1 MQSDMPM
8 LADLTP
14 LPVTI
19 APVAGEALDGYL
31 ERLGAANALPHPVL
45 VQRLAEAGAP
55 TAFLA
60 TAPAERLIANLAAL
74 TRLDPVALRCCTLA
88 SMVGIDTNGLDPA
101 NKNTWRR
108 VAARGW
114 PPGHGTALCPRC
126 LDEDGVWQLRWRH
139 PWVTTCSRHNCW
151 LLERCPTCGNPFRSH
166 RTPLRAVD
174 AAPDRCG
181 NPGRARGRG
190 CQQSLGEL
198 IPVRASTD
206 VLVAQHRIDAAIGG
220 QRVVILGDALN
231 PNDYLCELK
240 ALTVLLLHLAA
251 QPDGEQRAEWADLAR
266 TDHTRS
272 AGSRG
277 ARWGLAPPADLQLR
291 GQAIAAADE
300 ILRAKSLDAAA
311 DQLHP
316 WTELTPASNDGQL
329 GWLAD
334 HTTMTPQLRRLVMA
348 ATATR
353 RRLATLLD
361 NCGGALPL
369 TAIPQITP
377 AGVYDSHVVGTLDV
391 AARTGRLFVSLCLAR
406 QDLANLTWAEAA
418 VALGLPPEFGTKT
431 ARACSADLLAPA
443 GEFIATLAR
452 VADHLDTKVD
462 YRAREGAVRRLA
474 RSRGWYRP
482 WARRHLPG
490 SHATSQP
497 YAVTWLWTE
506 YAHGHIDTSPGWQR
520 PPDRHDRAHY
530 RAFVRR
536 LDQPATDALAELIRT
551 TAVATRR
558 TA

>member
-1 MQSDMPM
+1 
-8 LADLTP
+8 
-14 LPVTI
+14 
-19 APVAGEALDGYL
+19 
-31 ERLGAANALPHPVL
+31 
-45 VQRLAEAGAP
+45 
-55 TAFLA
+55 
-60 TAPAERLIANLAAL
+60 
-74 TRLDPVALRCCTLA
+74 
-88 SMVGIDTNGLDPA
+88 MVGIDTNGLDPA

-114 PPGHGTALCPRC
+114 PPVHGTALCPRC

-139 PWVTTCSRHNCW
+139 PWVTTCSRHDCW
-151 LLERCPTCGNPFRSH
+151 LLERCPTCGKPFRSH
-166 RTPLRAVD
+166 RTPMRAVD

-206 VLVAQHRIDAAIGG
+206 ALVAQHRIDAAIGG

-266 TDHTRS
+266 TDHERS

-277 ARWGLAPPADLQLR
+277 ARWGLAPPAKLQLR
-291 GQAIAAADE
+291 GQALAAADE
-300 ILRAKSLDAAA
+300 ILRAANLDAGA
-311 DQLHP
+311 DCLHP
-316 WTELTPASNDGQL
+316 WTELTPATNDGQL

-334 HTTMTPQLRRLVMA
+334 HTTMTPLLSRLVMV

-353 RRLATLLD
+353 RRLATVLD
-361 NCGGALPL
+361 RAGGALTV
-369 TAIPQITP
+369 TAIPQVIP
-377 AGVYDSHVVGTLDV
+377 AGVYDRHVAGMLDV
-391 AARTGRLFVSLCLAR
+391 TARTGRLFVSLCLAR
-406 QDLANLTWAEAA
+406 QHRGNLTWAEAA
-418 VALGLPPEFGTKT
+418 AAIGVPPKLGTKT

-443 GEFIATLAR
+443 SDFVATLTR
-452 VADHLDTKVD
+452 VANDLDPTVD
-462 YRAREGAVRRLA
+462 YRAREDALRRLA
-474 RSRGWYRP
+474 RRRGWYRS

-490 SHATSQP
+490 SHGTSQQ

-506 YAHGHIDTSPGWQR
+506 YAHGHIDTSPGWQH
-520 PPDRHDRAHY
+520 PPKSHDRAHY
-530 RAFVRR
+530 RSYACR
-536 LDQPATDALAELIRT
+536 LDPAATDALALLVQS
-551 TAVATRR
+551 TAVAKRM

>member
-1 MQSDMPM
+1 MPM

-31 ERLGAANALPHPVL
+31 ERLGAANALPHPAL
-45 VQRLAEAGAP
+45 VQRLSESGAP

-60 TAPAERLIANLAAL
+60 IAPAEPLIANLAAL
-74 TRLDPVALRCCTLA
+74 TRLDPVTLRSCTLT
-88 SMVGIDTNGLDPA
+88 SMVGIDTDGLDPA

-114 PPGHGTALCPRC
+114 PPVHGTALCQRC
-126 LDEDGVWQLRWRH
+126 LAEDGVWQLRWRH
-139 PWVTTCSRHNCW
+139 PWVTTCTEHGLW
-151 LLERCPTCGNPFRSH
+151 LVGSCPTCGKPFRSH

-174 AAPDRCG
+174 AASDRCG
-181 NPGRARGRG
+181 NPGGARGRG

-198 IPVRASTD
+198 IPVRASTE

-251 QPDGEQRAEWADLAR
+251 QPDGEQRAEWAHLAR

-272 AGSRG
+272 AGPRG

-291 GQAIAAADE
+291 GQAIAASDQ
-300 ILRAKSLDAAA
+300 ILRAASLDAAA

-316 WTELTPASNDGQL
+316 WTDLTPATNDGQL

-334 HTTMTPQLRRLVMA
+334 HTTMTPTLSRLVMA

-361 NCGGALPL
+361 TSGGALPM
-369 TAIPQITP
+369 TAIPQVTP
-377 AGVYDSHVVGTLDV
+377 PGVYDSHVAGMLDV
-391 AARTGRLFVSLCLAR
+391 TAHTGRLFVSLCLAR
-406 QDLANLTWAEAA
+406 HHLGNLTWAEAA
-418 VALGLPPEFGTKT
+418 EAVGLPSELGTKT

-443 GEFIATLAR
+443 SDFIAALAR
-452 VADHLDTKVD
+452 VANDLDPTVD
-462 YRAREGAVRRLA
+462 YRAREEDVRRLA
-474 RSRGWYRP
+474 RSRRWYRS

-490 SHATSQP
+490 SHGTSQQ

-506 YAHGHIDTSPGWQR
+506 YACGHIDTSPGWQH
-520 PPDRHDRAHY
+520 PPDRHDRARY
-530 RAFVRR
+530 RAYAGR
-536 LDQPATDALAELIRT
+536 LDEPATDALTELIRS
-551 TAVATRR
+551 TAAAKRR

>member
-1 MQSDMPM
+1 M
-8 LADLTP
+8 LADLAP

-31 ERLGAANALPHPVL
+31 ERLAAANALPHPAL
-45 VQRLAEAGAP
+45 VQRLSEAGAP

-88 SMVGIDTNGLDPA
+88 SMVGIDADGLDPA

-114 PPGHGTALCPRC
+114 PPVHGTALCPRC

-139 PWVTTCSRHNCW
+139 PWVTTCSRHDCW
-151 LLERCPTCGNPFRSH
+151 LLDRCPTCGKPFRSH

-181 NPGRARGRG
+181 NPDRARGRG

-198 IPVRASTD
+198 LPVRASTD

-251 QPDGEQRAEWADLAR
+251 QPGGEQRAAWADLAR
-266 TDHTRS
+266 TDQARS

-277 ARWGLAPPADLQLR
+277 ARWGLAPPVDLQLR
-291 GQAIAAADE
+291 GQALAAADE
-300 ILRAKSLDAAA
+300 ILRTANLDAAA
-311 DQLHP
+311 DCLHP
-316 WTELTPASNDGQL
+316 WTELTPATNDGQL

-334 HTTMTPQLRRLVMA
+334 HTTMTPLLSRLVMA

-361 NCGGALPL
+361 TSGGALPM
-369 TAIPQITP
+369 TTIPQVIP
-377 AGVYDSHVVGTLDV
+377 ADVYDSHVAGMLDV
-391 AARTGRLFVSLCLAR
+391 TARTGRLFVSLCLAR
-406 QDLANLTWAEAA
+406 QHLDSPTWSEAA
-418 VALGLPPEFGTKT
+418 GVLGLPRELGAKT

-443 GEFIATLAR
+443 RDFIAALIR
-452 VADHLDTKVD
+452 VANDLDPKVD
-462 YRAREGAVRRLA
+462 YRGREDAVRSLA
-474 RSRGWYRP
+474 RRRGWYRR

-490 SHATSQP
+490 SHATSQQ

-506 YAHGHIDTSPGWQR
+506 YAHGHIDTSPGWQH

-530 RAFVRR
+530 RAYAGR
-536 LDQPATDALAELIRT
+536 LDEAATDALTVLVQS
-551 TAVATRR
+551 TAVAKRR

>member
-1 MQSDMPM
+1 M
-8 LADLTP
+8 LADLAP

-31 ERLGAANALPHPVL
+31 ERLGAANALAHPVL
-45 VQRLAEAGAP
+45 VQRLSEAGAP

-74 TRLDPVALRCCTLA
+74 TRLDPVALRCCTLT

-114 PPGHGTALCPRC
+114 PPVHGTALCPRC

-139 PWVTTCSRHNCW
+139 PWVTTCSRHDCW
-151 LLERCPTCGNPFRSH
+151 LLDRCPTCGKPFRSH

-181 NPGRARGRG
+181 NPGGARGRG
-190 CQQSLGEL
+190 CQQLLGRL
-198 IPVRASTD
+198 VAVQAPTG
-206 VLVAQHRIDAAIGG
+206 VLVAQRRIDAAISG
-220 QRVVILGDALN
+220 QPVAVLGEHAASAT
-231 PNDYLCELK
+231 YLAELR
-240 ALTVLLLHLAA
+240 ALTVLLLHLAT
-251 QPDGEQRAEWADLAR
+251 QPGGDQRAEWAHLAR

-291 GQAIAAADE
+291 GQAIAASDQ
-300 ILRAKSLDAAA
+300 ILRAANLDAAA

-316 WTELTPASNDGQL
+316 WTDLTPATNDGQL

-334 HTTMTPQLRRLVMA
+334 HTTMTPTLSRLVMA

-361 NCGGALPL
+361 TSGGALPL
-369 TAIPQITP
+369 TAIPQVTP
-377 AGVYDSHVVGTLDV
+377 PGVYDSHVAGLLDV
-391 AARTGRLFVSLCLAR
+391 TAHTGRLFVSLCLAR
-406 QDLANLTWAEAA
+406 HHLVNLTWAEAA
-418 VALGLPPEFGTKT
+418 AALGLPQELGTKT
-431 ARACSADLLAPA
+431 ARACSAELLAPA
-443 GEFIATLAR
+443 SDFIAGLVR
-452 VADHLDTKVD
+452 VADDLDPTVD
-462 YRAREGAVRRLA
+462 YRAREEDVRRLA
-474 RSRGWYRP
+474 RSRRWYRS

-490 SHATSQP
+490 SHATSQQ

-506 YAHGHIDTSPGWQR
+506 YVHGHIDTSPGWQH
-520 PPDRHDRAHY
+520 PPDRHDRAHH
-530 RAFVRR
+530 RAYAGR
-536 LDQPATDALAELIRT
+536 LDKAATDALTELIRS
-551 TAVATRR
+551 TAAAKRR

>member
-1 MQSDMPM
+1 M
-8 LADLTP
+8 LADLAP

-45 VQRLAEAGAP
+45 VQRLSEAGAP

-74 TRLDPVALRCCTLA
+74 TGLDPVALRCCTLA
-88 SMVGIDTNGLDPA
+88 GMVGIDTTGLDPA

-114 PPGHGTALCPRC
+114 PPVHGTALCPRC

-139 PWVTTCSRHNCW
+139 PWVTTCSRHDCW
-151 LLERCPTCGNPFRSH
+151 LLERCPTCGKPFRSH

-181 NPGRARGRG
+181 NPGGARGRG
-190 CQQSLGEL
+190 CQQLLGRL
-198 IPVRASTD
+198 VAVQAPTG
-206 VLVAQHRIDAAIGG
+206 VLVAQRRIDAAISG
-220 QRVVILGDALN
+220 QPVAVLGEHAASAT
-231 PNDYLCELK
+231 YLAELR
-240 ALTVLLLHLAA
+240 ALTVLLLHLAT
-251 QPDGEQRAEWADLAR
+251 QPGGDQRAEWADLVG
-266 TDHTRS
+266 TDHARS
-272 AGSRG
+272 AGARG

-291 GQAIAAADE
+291 GQAIAAGDQ
-300 ILRAKSLDAAA
+300 ILRAANLDAAA

-316 WTELTPASNDGQL
+316 WTELTPATNEGQL

-334 HTTMTPQLRRLVMA
+334 HTTMTPLLSRLVMA

-361 NCGGALPL
+361 TSGGALPL
-369 TAIPQITP
+369 TAIPQVIP
-377 AGVYDSHVVGTLDV
+377 AGVYDSHVAGMLDV
-391 AARTGRLFVSLCLAR
+391 TARTGRLFVSLCLAR
-406 QDLANLTWAEAA
+406 HHRGNLTWAEAA
-418 VALGLPPEFGTKT
+418 TALGLPPELGTKT
-431 ARACSADLLAPA
+431 ARACGADLLAPPSD
-443 GEFIATLAR
+443 FIAALAR
-452 VADHLDTKVD
+452 VANDFDTAVDH
-462 YRAREGAVRRLA
+462 RAREDAVRRLA
-474 RSRGWYRP
+474 RSRRWYRS

-490 SHATSQP
+490 SHATSQQ

-506 YAHGHIDTSPGWQR
+506 QAHGHIDTSPGWQH
-520 PPDRHDRAHY
+520 PPDRDGRAHY
-530 RAFVRR
+530 RAYAGR
-536 LDQPATDALAELIRT
+536 LDAPATDALTELIRS
-551 TAVATRR
+551 TAVAKRR